1 MQVVLYQPPYSNN
14 SQQLPP
20 KKEKHISFEEFEQYF
35 SDILKYGP
43 IIKSIKEEGGQEIFR
58 KFIDLV
64 LTLQG
69 KSIKSKEKIF
79 DANNYA
85 NTLFNHCGQILSAI
99 PLALENGKKPPR
111 RKGSFIASNFKVKK
125 DDPIITETL
134 NKIEKDC
141 ENLDKVGDDI
151 TKFLDIYAVID
162 DLLKQ
167 LNDVKEL
174 LKVSNNNSKSDVEL
188 SLDFVNL
195 KQNFNEDENK
205 MSLQKNI
212 YLENQ
217 KVISMLEGTINLNGK
232 RLEVSEA
239 NEKDFTEEIEKIN
252 KEIQMIKSSKGKINE
267 NFEKV
272 KKNIIQSLEEKL
284 EEELKNK
291 AVMNSKINEEQQK
304 VMSDLKAA
312 IVIREQ
318 KVNYIITIDRS
329 GSMCGQI
336 AQVNT
341 AAQNFLNEL
350 KKTNNNNFHFS
361 VVYFDHNAYTTADT
375 IPMSNVANFQ
385 QYVNMDASGGTSYS
399 VGLSQV
405 YNIISKNIRNKIDR
419 IVMVFFTDGEDGDAF
434 QNSYNIA
441 WNLKAIYG
449 ENILMY
455 VRGLGQDNF
464 SKSAQTHLGKIA
476 SIINVGSNSNISL
489 REVDVVDNIQK
500 ILSFFISISSSY
512 VDFYEE
518 VNKKI
523 ESLEKLK
530 QTLYKEEM
538 NLRRQ
543 NLATQDFELVRLEE
557 RKNVD
562 LSKADEKEKLLQSYD
577 QKLQQMKKMVSFIG
591 EECLEY
597 MKVIK
602 ETETILNLTKQ
613 FDNMKILN
621 ELQKSLEDT
630 QKKMDLEAIQVKEQK
645 SLQDKELFQAI
656 NDKSKNLGFQNP
668 ENFKNFKELLDI
680 FQIKIQE
687 FSESTKFF
695 FKQNEKLLR
704 HFSNAFKT
712 TKE

>member
-405 YNIISKNIRNKIDR
+405 
-419 IVMVFFTDGEDGDAF
+419 
-434 QNSYNIA
+434 
-441 WNLKAIYG
+441 
-449 ENILMY
+449 
-455 VRGLGQDNF
+455 
-464 SKSAQTHLGKIA
+464 
-476 SIINVGSNSNISL
+476 
-489 REVDVVDNIQK
+489 
-500 ILSFFISISSSY
+500 
-512 VDFYEE
+512 
-518 VNKKI
+518 
-523 ESLEKLK
+523 
-530 QTLYKEEM
+530 
-538 NLRRQ
+538 
-543 NLATQDFELVRLEE
+543 
-557 RKNVD
+557 
-562 LSKADEKEKLLQSYD
+562 
-577 QKLQQMKKMVSFIG
+577 
-591 EECLEY
+591 
-597 MKVIK
+597 
-602 ETETILNLTKQ
+602 
-613 FDNMKILN
+613 
-621 ELQKSLEDT
+621 
-630 QKKMDLEAIQVKEQK
+630 
-645 SLQDKELFQAI
+645 
-656 NDKSKNLGFQNP
+656 
-668 ENFKNFKELLDI
+668 
-680 FQIKIQE
+680 
-687 FSESTKFF
+687 
-695 FKQNEKLLR
+695 
-704 HFSNAFKT
+704 
-712 TKE
+712 